1 MPGWSPE
8 IANEFIRIG
17 RQRGHAF
24 NQMQLQKLVYIAH
37 GWTLAHSGQPLTG
50 DRPEAWSFGP
60 VYRRLSDALAR
71 YGTAPVL
78 PEIRTGEFEPCS
90 DIHARTEAARA
101 DLIPFEMDTIA
112 MVYQDYGRLDSC
124 HLSLITQT
132 VGTPWAR
139 VFADGAGEFKDI
151 PHDLVRAQFVEFAEE
166 AENSEESS

>member
-8 IANEFIRIG
+8 IANEFIRMG
-17 RQRGHAF
+17 RQRGHSF
-24 NQMQLQKLVYIAH
+24 NQMQLQKLVYVAH
-37 GWTLAHSGQPLTG
+37 GWTLAQAGQPLTG

-60 VYRRLSDALAR
+60 VYRRLSDALAH
-71 YGTAPVL
+71 YGIAPVTS
-78 PEIRTGEFEPCS
+78 EIRTNEFQPFVGINAQPE
-90 DIHARTEAARA
+90 TARA

-112 MVYQDYGRLDSC
+112 MVYQDYGLLDSC

-166 AENSEESS
+166 AERSEESS